1 MKHPSVILIII
12 STVLTAAPIS
22 PLEGKKQAPPANDVQ
37 HQESQVAREF
47 DWAAVQING
56 KRYLPLEKIK
66 EFYRADTMRRE
77 NKTTTIEDLAW
88 SATFTEGSHVI
99 HINKVKFLL
108 SEPILNKDEAHCIS
122 QLDLTTLIDPILRPR
137 AIANAKPIKTVIL
150 DAGHGGKDKGSA
162 GLEAGETLKLAFMIR
177 DLLVKQGLEVILT
190 RDANEWVSLGD
201 RVNMANA
208 HDSAIMLSLHYNS
221 GNKRAS
227 GFETYVMSAR
237 VPAPNNNA
245 SIALATA
252 VHSRCMLYLNDAK
265 RGQNLKIIDRGIR
278 RARFNILSGCRHPTI
293 YIEAGFLTNKEEAAK
308 IQTLAYRKTLAEAIS
323 RGIQVYRA
331 SLKK

>member
-99 HINKVKFLL
+99 YLNKVKFLL
-108 SEPILNKDEAHCIS
+108 SEPILNKDGVPCIS
-122 QLDLTTLIDPILRPR
+122 RLDLTTLIDPVLRPR
-137 AIANAKPIKTVIL
+137 AIKNAKPFKTVII
-150 DAGHGGKDKGSA
+150 DAGHGGKDKGAA
-162 GLEAGETLKLAFMIR
+162 GLEAQETLKLAFQLR
-177 DLLVKQGLEVILT
+177 DTLKAHGLNVTLT
-190 RDANEWVSLGD
+190 RDADEFIPLGN
-201 RVNMANA
+201 RIKMANA
-208 HDSAIMLSLHYNS
+208 HNNAIMLSLHYNS
-221 GNKRAS
+221 GNTRAH

-237 VPAPNNNA
+237 APAANNA
-245 SIALATA
+245 SSIALATA
-252 VHSRCMLYLNDAK
+252 VHSRCILILNNK
-265 RGQNLKIIDRGIR
+265 KFGNKFEIEDRGIR
-278 RARFNILSGCRHPTI
+278 RAKFNVLSGCKHPTI
-293 YIEAGFLTNKEEAAK
+293 YLEAGFLTHKEEAARIK
-308 IQTLAYRKTLAEAIS
+308 TPEYRKNLAKAIC
-323 RGIQVYRA
+323 RGILIYKA
-331 SLKK
+331 SLRK